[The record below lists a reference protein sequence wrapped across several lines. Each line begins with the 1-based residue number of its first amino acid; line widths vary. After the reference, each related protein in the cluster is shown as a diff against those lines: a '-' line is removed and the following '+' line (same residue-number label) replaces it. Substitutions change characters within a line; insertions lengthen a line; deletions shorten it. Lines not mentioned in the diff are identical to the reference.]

1 MLLKNKGSNQSEL
14 VLENGSQILFS
25 YETPVAVSTVDGL
38 FVTDQWY
45 SSTTTK
51 HINKW
56 CEGITRTIVPQAN
69 ILPIALCQG
78 DGIKNLINEDFS
90 QIPNGE

>member
-14 VLENGSQILFS
+14 VLSNGSQILFS

-38 FVTDQWY
+38 FVTDQHY
-45 SSTTTK
+45 SSTTSK

-56 CEGITRTIVPQAN
+56 CEGITRTTVPQAN
-69 ILPIALCQG
+69 ILSIALGQG
-78 DGIKNLINEDFS
+78 DGKPNLI
-90 QIPNGE
+90 GE

>member
-1 MLLKNKGSNQSEL
+1 MLLKNQGSNQSEL
-14 VLENGSQILFS
+14 ILENGSHIFFS

-56 CEGITRTIVPQAN
+56 CEGITRTIVPHEN
-69 ILPIALCQG
+69 IMAIALRQ
-78 DGIKNLINEDFS
+78 DDIKNLINEDFS
-90 QIPNGE
+90 QVPDGE

>member
-1 MLLKNKGSNQSEL
+1 MLLKNQGPNQSEL
-14 VLENGSQILFS
+14 ILENGTHILFS

-38 FVTDQWY
+38 FVTDQHY

-56 CEGITRTIVPQAN
+56 CEGITRTTVPQAN
-69 ILPIALCQG
+69 IMAIALRQ
-78 DGIKNLINEDFS
+78 DDIKNLI
-90 QIPNGE
+90 GE

>member
-14 VLENGSQILFS
+14 VLSNGSQILFS

-38 FVTDQWY
+38 FVTDQHY

-56 CEGITRTIVPQAN
+56 CEGITRTTVPQAN
-69 ILPIALCQG
+69 ILSIALGQG
-78 DGIKNLINEDFS
+78 DGKPNLI
-90 QIPNGE
+90 GE

>member
-14 VLENGSQILFS
+14 VLENGSHIFFS

-38 FVTDQWY
+38 FVTDQHY

-56 CEGITRTIVPQAN
+56 CEGITRTTVPQAN
-69 ILPIALCQG
+69 ILSIALGQG
-78 DGIKNLINEDFS
+78 DGKPNLI
-90 QIPNGE
+90 GE

>member
-1 MLLKNKGSNQSEL
+1 MLLKNQGPNQSEL
-14 VLENGSQILFS
+14 ILENGSHILFS

-56 CEGITRTIVPQAN
+56 CEGITRTTVPQAN
-69 ILPIALCQG
+69 ILSIALQQ
-78 DGIKNLINEDFS
+78 DDIKNLINEDFS
-90 QIPNGE
+90 QVPNGE